1 MENISPRALHHKLTK
16 RSTMAE
22 KFKMIPE
29 GWKPPADPYVPDAD
43 ALNIGTPGY
52 FEKYHFF
59 VHGNLMDKELLAE
72 VLDLPS
78 DDVKLNL
85 RPAQVLGYQAK
96 FWGGCPVLQ
105 CARLHFFVDGM
116 AYYVETQEEE
126 NRLTAYKANE
136 YTLRDCI
143 IRFSDILN
151 GDNEQVHGKTFVWN
165 GNSAELTEEK

>member
-43 ALNIGTPGY
+43 ALNIGTPDY

-59 VHGNLMDKELLAE
+59 VHGNLMDKKLLAE

-96 FWGGCPVLQ
+96 LW
-105 CARLHFFVDGM
+105 DGM
-116 AYYVETQEEE
+116 AYYVETEEE
-126 NRLTAYKANE
+126 EYRLTAYKANE
-136 YTLRDCI
+136 YSLRDCI